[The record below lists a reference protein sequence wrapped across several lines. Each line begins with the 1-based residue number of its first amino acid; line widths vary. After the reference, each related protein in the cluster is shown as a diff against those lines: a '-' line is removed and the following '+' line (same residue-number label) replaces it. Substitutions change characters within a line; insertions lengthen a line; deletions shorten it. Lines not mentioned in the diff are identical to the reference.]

1 MESQVLRPIQRL
13 WRLLK
18 PDKKEITNVYVYS
31 AFNGLVNLSLP
42 LGIQAIINLI
52 QGGQISTSWI
62 VLVVLVVLG
71 VALAGVMRIMQLRI
85 TENLQQKIFARG
97 AFEFAYRIPKIKLE
111 ALYNQYAPEL
121 MNRFFD
127 IFSVQKGLS
136 KLLIDFSSASLQVIF
151 GLILLSLYH
160 PLFILFSII
169 LIILL
174 YLIFVLTAK
183 KGLETSLEESKYKY
197 QLAHWLE
204 EIARSVIS
212 FKLSGETDLPSKK
225 ADIHVMKYL
234 KARDKHFNILV
245 IQYSLMVVFKV
256 LVAAGLLILG
266 GILVMQQVINI
277 GQFVAAEI
285 IILLVITS
293 VEKLVMSLENI
304 YDVITAIEKLG
315 QVMDIELDKEEG
327 IKINEENLSKGL
339 KVDLKN
345 IHFSYPPHI
354 KQTLSNIHLQ
364 VEACSSV
371 LILGPN
377 GSGKTTLM
385 HLIAGLYDSQE
396 GIVSYNDLPKGNINI
411 TSLRSV
417 IGDCMTRG
425 ELFEGSILENI
436 TMGRKEATFE
446 NAKWAVENL
455 GLKDFIK
462 TQSKGYDTIV
472 DPQGKRFPLSIVEKI
487 LLARSIADKP
497 KLLLLEDAFEHI
509 DGIDKNNIIDF
520 LIDKKNP
527 WTIIAISNDPYLATK
542 VDKIIRMD
550 RGKIIE
556 EIIVN
561 PTK

>member
-1 MESQVLRPIQRL
+1 
-13 WRLLK
+13 
-18 PDKKEITNVYVYS
+18 
-31 AFNGLVNLSLP
+31 
-42 LGIQAIINLI
+42 
-52 QGGQISTSWI
+52 
-62 VLVVLVVLG
+62 
-71 VALAGVMRIMQLRI
+71 
-85 TENLQQKIFARG
+85 
-97 AFEFAYRIPKIKLE
+97 
-111 ALYNQYAPEL
+111 
-121 MNRFFD
+121 
-127 IFSVQKGLS
+127 
-136 KLLIDFSSASLQVIF
+136 
-151 GLILLSLYH
+151 
-160 PLFILFSII
+160 
-169 LIILL
+169 
-174 YLIFVLTAK
+174 
-183 KGLETSLEESKYKY
+183 
-197 QLAHWLE
+197 
-204 EIARSVIS
+204 
-212 FKLSGETDLPSKK
+212 
-225 ADIHVMKYL
+225 
-234 KARDKHFNILV
+234 
-245 IQYSLMVVFKV
+245 
-256 LVAAGLLILG
+256 
-266 GILVMQQVINI
+266 
-277 GQFVAAEI
+277 
-285 IILLVITS
+285 
-293 VEKLVMSLENI
+293 
-304 YDVITAIEKLG
+304 
-315 QVMDIELDKEEG
+315 MDIELDKEEG

>member
-1 MESQVLRPIQRL
+1 MESQALRPIQRL

-52 QGGQISTSWI
+52 QGGQISTSWV

-71 VALAGVMRIMQLRI
+71 VALAGVMRIMQLKI

-136 KLLIDFSSASLQVIF
+136 KLLIDFSSASLQVVF

-160 PLFILFSII
+160 PLFILFSVI

-174 YLIFVLTAK
+174 YFIFVLTAK

-212 FKLSGETDLPSKK
+212 FKLSGDTDLPSKK

-245 IQYSLMVVFKV
+245 LQYSLMVVFKV
-256 LVAAGLLILG
+256 LVAAGLLVLG

-285 IILLVITS
+285 IILLVINS

-327 IKINEENLSKGL
+327 IKINEEKLTKGL

-345 IHFSYPPHI
+345 IHFSYPPHV

-364 VEACSSV
+364 IEACSSV

-436 TMGRKEATFE
+436 TMGRKDATYE
-446 NAKWAVENL
+446 NAKWAIENL

-462 TQSKGYDTIV
+462 SQSKGYDTIV
-472 DPQGKRFPLSIVEKI
+472 DPQGKRFPLSVVEKI

-520 LIDKKNP
+520 LLDKKNP

-542 VDKIIRMD
+542 VDKIIRME
-550 RGKIIE
+550 RGKITE

>member
-71 VALAGVMRIMQLRI
+71 VALEGVMRIMQLRI

>member
-1 MESQVLRPIQRL
+1 MESQALRPIQRL

-52 QGGQISTSWI
+52 QGGQISTSWV

-71 VALAGVMRIMQLRI
+71 VALAGVMRIMQLKI

-97 AFEFAYRIPKIKLE
+97 AFEFAFRIPKIKLE

-160 PLFILFSII
+160 PLFILFSVI

-174 YLIFVLTAK
+174 YFIFVLTAK

-245 IQYSLMVVFKV
+245 VQYSLMVVFKV
-256 LVAAGLLILG
+256 LVAAGLLVLG

-285 IILLVITS
+285 IILLVINS
-293 VEKLVMSLENI
+293 VEKLVLSLENI

-327 IKINEENLSKGL
+327 IKINEEKLTKGL

-345 IHFSYPPHI
+345 IHFSYPPHV

-364 VEACSSV
+364 IEACSSV

-436 TMGRKEATFE
+436 TMGRKDATFE
-446 NAKWAVENL
+446 NAKWAIENL

-462 TQSKGYDTIV
+462 SQSKGYDTIV
-472 DPQGKRFPLSIVEKI
+472 DPQGKRFPLSVVEKI

-520 LIDKKNP
+520 LLDKKNP

-542 VDKIIRMD
+542 VDKIIRME
-550 RGKIIE
+550 RGKITE

>member
-1 MESQVLRPIQRL
+1 MESQALRPIQRL

-71 VALAGVMRIMQLRI
+71 VALSGVMRILQLKI

-111 ALYNQYAPEL
+111 ALYNHYAPEL

-354 KQTLSNIHLQ
+354 KQTLNNIHLQ

-385 HLIAGLYDSQE
+385 HLVAGLYDSQE

-436 TMGRKEATFE
+436 TMGRKDATFE

-455 GLKDFIK
+455 GLKDFLK
-462 TQSKGYDTIV
+462 SQSKGYDTIV
-472 DPQGKRFPLSIVEKI
+472 DPQGKRFPLSVVEKI

-520 LIDKKNP
+520 LLDKKNP
-527 WTIIAISNDPYLATK
+527 WTIIAISNDPYLATR

-550 RGKIIE
+550 KGKILE

>member
-1 MESQVLRPIQRL
+1 MENQALRPIQRL

-18 PDKKEITNVYVYS
+18 PEKKEITNIYVYS
-31 AFNGLVNLSLP
+31 VFNGLVNLSLP

-52 QGGQISTSWI
+52 QGGQISTSWV

-71 VALAGVMRIMQLRI
+71 VALAGVMRIMQLKI

-174 YLIFVLTAK
+174 YFIFVLTAK

-245 IQYSLMVVFKV
+245 VQYSLMVVFKV
-256 LVAAGLLILG
+256 LVAAGLLVLG

-285 IILLVITS
+285 IILLVINS

-327 IKINEENLSKGL
+327 IKINEEKLTKGL

-345 IHFSYPPHI
+345 IHFSYPPHV

-364 VEACSSV
+364 IEACSSV

-436 TMGRKEATFE
+436 TMGRKDATYE
-446 NAKWAVENL
+446 NAKWAIENL

-462 TQSKGYDTIV
+462 SQSKGYDTIV
-472 DPQGKRFPLSIVEKI
+472 DPQGKRFPLSVVEKI

-520 LIDKKNP
+520 LLDKKNP
-527 WTIIAISNDPYLATK
+527 WTIIAISNDPYIATK
-542 VDKIIRMD
+542 VDKIIRME
-550 RGKIIE
+550 RGKIKE

>member
-18 PDKKEITNVYVYS
+18 PDKREITNVYVYS

-71 VALAGVMRIMQLRI
+71 VALAGVMRIMQLKI

-245 IQYSLMVVFKV
+245 VQYSLMVVFKV
-256 LVAAGLLILG
+256 LVAAGLLVLG

-285 IILLVITS
+285 IILLVINS

-385 HLIAGLYDSQE
+385 HLVAGLYDSQE

-462 TQSKGYDTIV
+462 SQSKGYDTLV
-472 DPQGKRFPLSIVEKI
+472 DPQGKRFPLSVVEKI
-487 LLARSIADKP
+487 LLARSIADRP

>member
-71 VALAGVMRIMQLRI
+71 VALEGVMRIMQLRI

-234 KARDKHFNILV
+234 KDQRLNTLIFWL
-245 IQYSLMVVFKV
+245 YS
-256 LVAAGLLILG
+256 
-266 GILVMQQVINI
+266 
-277 GQFVAAEI
+277 
-285 IILLVITS
+285 T
-293 VEKLVMSLENI
+293 
-304 YDVITAIEKLG
+304 
-315 QVMDIELDKEEG
+315 
-327 IKINEENLSKGL
+327 
-339 KVDLKN
+339 
-345 IHFSYPPHI
+345 P
-354 KQTLSNIHLQ
+354 
-364 VEACSSV
+364 
-371 LILGPN
+371 
-377 GSGKTTLM
+377 
-385 HLIAGLYDSQE
+385 
-396 GIVSYNDLPKGNINI
+396 
-411 TSLRSV
+411 
-417 IGDCMTRG
+417 
-425 ELFEGSILENI
+425 
-436 TMGRKEATFE
+436 
-446 NAKWAVENL
+446 
-455 GLKDFIK
+455 
-462 TQSKGYDTIV
+462 
-472 DPQGKRFPLSIVEKI
+472 
-487 LLARSIADKP
+487 
-497 KLLLLEDAFEHI
+497 
-509 DGIDKNNIIDF
+509 
-520 LIDKKNP
+520 
-527 WTIIAISNDPYLATK
+527 
-542 VDKIIRMD
+542 
-550 RGKIIE
+550 
-556 EIIVN
+556 
-561 PTK
+561 

>member
-1 MESQVLRPIQRL
+1 MESQALRPIQRL

-52 QGGQISTSWI
+52 QGGQISTSWV

-71 VALAGVMRIMQLRI
+71 VALAGVMRIMQLKI

-174 YLIFVLTAK
+174 YFIFVLTAK

-245 IQYSLMVVFKV
+245 VQYSLMVVFKV
-256 LVAAGLLILG
+256 LVVAGLLVLG

-285 IILLVITS
+285 IILLVINS

-327 IKINEENLSKGL
+327 IKINEEKLTKGL

-345 IHFSYPPHI
+345 IHFSYPPHV

-364 VEACSSV
+364 IEACSSV

-436 TMGRKEATFE
+436 TMGRKDATYE
-446 NAKWAVENL
+446 NAKWAIENL

-462 TQSKGYDTIV
+462 SQSKGYDTIV
-472 DPQGKRFPLSIVEKI
+472 DPQGKRFPLSVVEKI

-520 LIDKKNP
+520 LLDKKNP
-527 WTIIAISNDPYLATK
+527 WTIIAISNDPYIATK
-542 VDKIIRMD
+542 VDKIIRME
-550 RGKIIE
+550 RGKITE